1 MFKRMARRNCGLA
14 FGLLALGS
22 PLCTAAEQALV
33 DLVASDAAAPA
44 VIELESTPINAT
56 KLKQP
61 MKVGA
66 TEKVVER
73 YPNRTVKIERFVAQD
88 DQGNFFNHGPWAKWN
103 EEGQLMGRGQFIGG
117 AQSGKWI
124 RFFSD
129 DETAE
134 AFGTALELGFEGP
147 FTSTA
152 EFADGKLNGVWVV
165 FDAKKRQVSA
175 ADFRDGERHGKSVSW
190 RPDGKKFRELEYTL
204 GELDGKATEYDK
216 NEVPV
221 KQEEFVQGFR
231 HAVKVEHY
239 PTGEVKS
246 ECEMLFAKEIVEAQE
261 NWWRGTTTVK
271 VVGSVGRDQRHG
283 KYVAWNIEG
292 QKVLEGSY
300 VDDQPDGKFTWY
312 HENGNKAIEGAF
324 AAGKQNGP
332 WTWWYSH
339 GLKEISGEYVMGVE
353 GGNWRSWEE
362 NGLIVSSMTILTG
375 AEGDAALEKNELKQN
390 EVKKKPAERTTE
402 LKDSDHQ
409 SKPEQIEFQPQP
421 TPPEPARRVVFQ
433 QVIVEKSTKIGAIEN
448 VAAEDAVRIDTVK
461 VVTQPNVK
469 RSTGEANV
477 ADRPTSSAAKPA
489 SAETLQ
495 ILEAAED
502 LIPIDGTLNAAKEQ
516 APK

>member
-1 MFKRMARRNCGLA
+1 MFMRMARRNCGLA

-22 PLCTAAEQALV
+22 PLCTAGEQALV

-44 VIELESTPINAT
+44 VIELESTPINAM
-56 KLKQP
+56 KLQQP
-61 MKVGA
+61 VKVGA

-73 YPNRTVKIERFVAQD
+73 YPNRTVKVERFVAQD
-88 DQGNFFNHGPWAKWN
+88 EQGNFFNHGPWAKWN

-129 DETAE
+129 EETAE
-134 AFGTALELGFEGP
+134 AFGTALGLGFEGP

-175 ADFRDGERHGKSVSW
+175 AEFRDGERHGKTVSW

-204 GELDGKATEYDK
+204 GELDGKASEYDK

-261 NWWRGTTTVK
+261 NWWRGTTSVK

-300 VDDQPDGKFTWY
+300 VDDQADGKFIWY
-312 HENGNKAIEGAF
+312 HENGNKAIEGSF
-324 AAGKQNGP
+324 VAGKQNGP

-375 AEGDAALEKNELKQN
+375 AEGDAAVKAGET
-390 EVKKKPAERTTE
+390 KKKPAERTTE
-402 LKDSDHQ
+402 LKESDHQ
-409 SKPEQIEFQPQP
+409 SKPEQIEFHPQP
-421 TPPEPARRVVFQ
+421 TPPEQARRVVFQ
-433 QVIVEKSTKIGAIEN
+433 QVSAEQSTVKIGAIDN
-448 VAAEDAVRIDTVK
+448 IAAEDAVRIDTVK
-461 VVTQPNVK
+461 VVKQPNVK
-469 RSTGEANV
+469 PRDQEATV
-477 ADRPTSSAAKPA
+477 SDQPTAAEADSASG
-489 SAETLQ
+489 SAPQ

-502 LIPIDGTLNAAKEQ
+502 LISIDSVLNSANESN
-516 APK
+516 PK